1 MLTTAACVWQPLCLF
16 IVTATILYTIHET
29 NCHIPIHIPNHC
41 HRHRCQ
47 YAKSHRRSNLGRQ
60 QLHRQL
66 QSLQLQL
73 ASISSASF
81 NRFSFD
87 QLSFSFDQFN
97 FGQDSAPRGPDPCI
111 ERSARKKKQT
121 SRRARPTTAPHLSA
135 RPRTSRRL
143 LHTNAAHAN
152 LSSSHLHHLRGVCV
166 CVCVEDRVSS
176 ARGAREKK
184 QTSPRPTRQRHH
196 ASTPR
201 SDATPANVHAQVH
214 SRLHASFTFIR
225 VAFT

>member
-1 MLTTAACVWQPLCLF
+1 MWQPLCLF

-47 YAKSHRRSNLGRQ
+47 YAKSHRPSNLGRQ